1 MTPRIVLAAA
11 IASLLALWWKPTER
25 DYIRDAE
32 SAYRRGDYEE
42 ALRQY
47 QAAARFTRDPGFLAF
62 NQATVLTRLRRW
74 QEAIACYTQALEDA
88 QGDRRVYSLY
98 GRGTA
103 RLLLALESSNPDRL
117 DILIVAI
124 SDLHAC
130 LRERPDFEDA
140 HLHLS
145 LATQLL
151 AHLQKEPRP
160 VKVPDDLQKAKMPD
174 TQPSSWNKP
183 EDFAPRPKLVKP
195 SADKMAGKP
204 VETSQ
209 WLRPGRGELPAIQKT
224 GDLPLISFEDA
235 QSRVKLEWQRITHA
249 RARAS
254 LSFPQGTS
262 VRDW

>member
-1 MTPRIVLAAA
+1 MTPRIMLAVA

-25 DYIRDAE
+25 DYIRAAE

-62 NQATVLTRLRRW
+62 NQAAVLARLRRW
-74 QEAIACYTQALEDA
+74 QEAISCYTQALEDA

-103 RLLLALESSNPDRL
+103 RLLLALESNNPDRL
-117 DILIVAI
+117 DILIAAV
-124 SDLHAC
+124 SDLRAC

-140 HLHLS
+140 HSHLS
-145 LATQLL
+145 LAMQLL

-160 VKVPDDLQKAKMPD
+160 VKVPDHSQKAKMPD
-174 TQPSSWNKP
+174 TQPASSRKL

-195 SADKMAGKP
+195 SADKIAGKP
-204 VETSQ
+204 SETSQ
-209 WLRPGRGELPAIQKT
+209 WLRPGRGQLPAIPKT
-224 GDLPLISFEDA
+224 GDLPPISFEDA
-235 QSRVKLEWQRITHA
+235 QSGVELEWRRITQA

-254 LSFPQGTS
+254 VSLPQGTS